1 MTLAFDQTT
10 PLPRRFETPALGALF
25 MLSGAAALIYQ
36 VLWVRELGL
45 LFGSTAQAAALTIAI
60 FFAGIALGGWLFGR
74 LAARLAR
81 PLRAFGLVEIG
92 VAATALGH
100 FLVADAYFA
109 LYPTLYALVG
119 GVPALEIGLK
129 ALVAATILLPSAI
142 LMGGTLP
149 LMGQHVIRARDSLG
163 RLGSALYALN
173 TAGGAMG
180 ALAAGFFLPL
190 WLGFSGAYLLAVGF
204 DLFVGASALLLARR
218 ALPMPAQAKAPP
230 AAIPA
235 RLWVIGFASG
245 FATLAIEVI
254 WTRAFAQVLQN
265 SVYTYALVLTVFLA
279 ALSLGAALA
288 NALNRLALR
297 PEAVLTGLLLASCAV
312 VAATP
317 HLFHHLTGGLGYL
330 GGRADFAGYI
340 LEVGRVAA
348 LTMLIPGTILGAVL
362 PYLLRLLEGGSA
374 PGALLGRLIAVNT
387 TGAIFGALAGG
398 FVLLPFVG
406 MWQGLWLM
414 GAVYAMLVLALW
426 QPSEGWAARIT
437 RFAALAGAVVLLT
450 GQPGLEATRLNRG
463 ETLLAFR
470 EGPSA
475 TVSVIQRGEAKFIR
489 VNNFYTLGGSGAL
502 VPERNQTM
510 IPLVTHPA
518 PRELFFLGMGTGI
531 SAGAGLFAS
540 PARVTVCELLPDV
553 VDFAEA
559 WFGAYV
565 NGLFS
570 DPRVTIHRED
580 GRQCLARSPAS
591 YDMII
596 ADLFTPWRAG
606 VGNVYT
612 VEHYRLAASRLN
624 PGGAYVQWMPLY
636 QVSRPEF
643 EIIANTMAQVFPE
656 LTLWRGDLYP
666 ERSIL
671 ALVGRNEP
679 APLDPATLAA
689 RWRAMTDEDTPDE
702 VLIDRALKFYA
713 GNAASGLFA
722 HAPVNTDDH
731 PLIEY
736 LAPRTHRAVI
746 AGHARFLVGPE
757 RDRLYAELLD
767 AMPPA
772 TDPYLARLTPAQQAL
787 PVAGAVYAAWQGMH
801 RREDP
806 RAEAQLRQFTLM
818 TPPHAINPD
827 SPAGQ
832 VARGGMAFGDAT
844 E

>member
-1 MTLAFDQTT
+1 MSLAHAQSAA
-10 PLPRRFETPALGALF
+10 LARFETPVLGALF
-25 MLSGAAALIYQ
+25 TLSGAAALIYQ

-100 FLVADAYFA
+100 FLVADVYFR
-109 LYPTLYALVG
+109 LYPALFALVG
-119 GVPALEIGLK
+119 GNPVLETALK
-129 ALVAATILLPSAI
+129 ATVAATILLPSAI

-149 LMGQHVIRARDSLG
+149 LMGQHVIRARDALG
-163 RLGSALYALN
+163 RMGAALYALN

-180 ALAAGFFLPL
+180 AMAAGFFLPI

-204 DLFVGASALLLARR
+204 DLFVGAAALLLARR
-218 ALPMPAQAKAPP
+218 ALPRVAQATVAHV
-230 AAIPA
+230 AIPA
-235 RLWVIGFASG
+235 RLWGIAFASG
-245 FATLAIEVI
+245 FATLAVEVI

-288 NALNRLALR
+288 NALNRLRAR
-297 PEAVLTGLLLASCAV
+297 PEAVLTGLLVASALMIT
-312 VAATP
+312 ATP
-317 HLFHHLTGGLGYL
+317 HLFHHLTRGLGYL
-330 GGRADFAGYI
+330 GGRAEFAGYVA
-340 LEVGRVAA
+340 EVGRVAA

-362 PYLLRLLEGGSA
+362 PYLLRLMEGGGA
-374 PGALLGRLIAVNT
+374 PGAVLGRLIAVNT
-387 TGAIFGALAGG
+387 TGAILGALAGG
-398 FVLLPFVG
+398 FVLLPLVG

-414 GAVYAMLVLALW
+414 AAVYAVLVLALW
-426 QPSEGWAARIT
+426 RPDERLAAQSLRL
-437 RFAALAGAVVLLT
+437 AALAGAVALMA
-450 GQPGLEATRLNRG
+450 GRPGLEPTRLNAG
-463 ETLLAFR
+463 EELLDFR
-470 EGPSA
+470 EGASA
-475 TVSVIQRGEAKFIR
+475 HVAVVERRGAKFIR

-510 IPLVTHPA
+510 IPLLTHPD
-518 PRELFFLGMGTGI
+518 PREVFFLGMGTGI
-531 SAGAGLFAS
+531 SAGAGLFAN
-540 PARVTVCELLPDV
+540 PERVTVCELLPDV
-553 VDFAEA
+553 VDFARD
-559 WFGAYV
+559 WFEPYT
-565 NGLFS
+565 NGLFT

-580 GRQCLARSPAS
+580 GRQCLARSRAT

-671 ALVGRNEP
+671 ALVGRNEA

-689 RWRAMTDEDTPDE
+689 QWRAMTGEDTPDA
-702 VLIDRALKFYA
+702 VLTDRALKFYA
-713 GNAASGLFA
+713 GNAASGIFA

-731 PLIEY
+731 PLIEFM
-736 LAPRTHRAVI
+736 APRTHRAVI
-746 AGHARFLVGPE
+746 AGTASFLTGPA
-757 RDRLYAELLD
+757 RDRLYADLLD
-767 AMPPA
+767 AMPAPA
-772 TDPYLARLTPAQQAL
+772 DPHLSRLTPAQQAL
-787 PVAGAVYAAWQGMH
+787 PVAGALYAEWQGL
-801 RREDP
+801 RRRDDP
-806 RAEAQLRQFTLM
+806 RAEALWRQFTLII
-818 TPPHAINPD
+818 PPHAINPD

-844 E
+844 N